1 MEMRSV
7 FNPFV
12 MFLFMSAAVLA
23 QSLSIEDLQKQIDA
37 EMTKGNPYA
46 DLLND
51 PDPKRALA
59 AMKVMMASGDPELVK
74 VAADYGLYSANEAVR
89 AEALKGFLATKPR
102 VDIYFTEAG
111 SQGDFLRAMRDLY
124 NSTPNSDGVVAATFV
139 VGEYDEK
146 ADCYGMGR
154 RECAL
159 QIRPEAIRI
168 SLNDVWTEVTLT
180 EEASITGNVDLGRA
194 TNVPMRIQ
202 LR

>member
-1 MEMRSV
+1 MRSV
-7 FNPFV
+7 FNSFV
-12 MFLFMSAAVLA
+12 MIFLLSVAVSA
-23 QSLSIEDLQKQIDA
+23 QTLSVEDLQKQIDA
-37 EMTKGNPYA
+37 EMTKGNPYS

-59 AMKVMMASGDPELVK
+59 AMKVMMASGDPELVRI
-74 VAADYGLYSANEAVR
+74 AADYGLYSANEAVR

-102 VDIYFTEAG
+102 VDVYFTEAG
-111 SQGDFLRAMRDLY
+111 SQGDFLRAMREAY

-146 ADCYGMGR
+146 ADCYGLGR
-154 RECAL
+154 RDCAL

-168 SLNDVWTEVTLT
+168 SLHDVWTEVILT
-180 EEASITGNVDLGRA
+180 EDASITGDVDLGRA